1 MKNLSTN
8 RIKRWTLALL
18 YMLWIAAAP
27 VTAADAA
34 GNEKQG
40 ISHADENGESM
51 LDQPAKQTGAASL
64 SRIVALQTAL
74 QELMMNRANAESVR
88 QDVADARV
96 LRTLNQLVSI
106 SHLSAQTF
114 LSQAVESDDLEAQRS
129 QIVAAIDSLPSIIG
143 LEIAR
148 IRQSV
153 TLPRP
158 EQTALEQAALSAEIR
173 VQADAIDNL
182 IEALISNNEIARELG
197 MDTTPVEA
205 ALKQHITNRAEDT
218 SAYLDVTMENLAK
231 LRDQLAAL
239 PNNEELAAKI
249 AVTQR
254 HMLLTADVLRRLAAN
269 MESLGID
276 PTVVNTQLI
285 GATGAL
291 TTDILDVG
299 VVSRLVGNSARNMLD
314 WISNNG
320 VRMLFQ
326 ALIVIAILLIAWKAA
341 QLAEIVTRRALQSTR
356 VRFSRLLQRMII
368 SGTRSAILVLG
379 LLIGLSQLGFSLGPL
394 LAGLGI
400 AGFIIGFALQDSL
413 SNFASGL
420 MILIYRPFDVGDL
433 VDVNGAFG
441 TVRQMSLVNTTI
453 LTIDNQTLV
462 VPNNQIWQNVIK
474 NLTAQQT
481 RRVDMLFGISYSDD
495 INKAERIL
503 RDIVTTNDKV
513 LEQPEPLI
521 KLHELGESSVNF
533 AVRPWV
539 NTDDYWDVY
548 WDVTRAVKVGFDA
561 EGISIP
567 FPQRDVHLYNA
578 TPVAEQHQ
586 T

>member
-1 MKNLSTN
+1 MNQLLTN

-18 YMLWIAAAP
+18 YILSIA
-27 VTAADAA
+27 VISMTATHAA
-34 GNEKQG
+34 GNEERILHSDG
-40 ISHADENGESM
+40 NGGPT
-51 LDQPAKQTGAASL
+51 LDQSAKKPGTASL
-64 SRIVALQTAL
+64 LRIAELQTAL
-74 QELMMNRANAESVR
+74 QELMLDRSNTEGVR

-96 LRTLNQLVSI
+96 LRALGQLVSAT
-106 SHLSAQTF
+106 HLAAQTF
-114 LSQAVESDDLEAQRS
+114 LSRPKQSDELDAQRS
-129 QIVAAIDSLPSIIG
+129 QIVAAIDSLPSILG

-148 IRQSV
+148 MRLGV
-153 TLPRP
+153 TLPAP

-173 VQADAIDNL
+173 VRANAIDKL
-182 IEALISNNEIARELG
+182 IEALISNNEIARELD
-197 MDTTPVEA
+197 MDTTAWDA
-205 ALKQHITNRAEDT
+205 ALKQHVTKRAEDT
-218 SAYLDVTMENLAK
+218 SAYLDVTMENLSK

-239 PNNEELAAKI
+239 PNNEELLAKI

-254 HMLLTADVLRRLAAN
+254 HMLLTVDVLRGLAAN
-269 MESLGID
+269 MESLGVD

-291 TTDILDVG
+291 TTDILNVG
-299 VVSRLVGNSARNMLD
+299 VVSRLVSDSARNMFD
-314 WISNNG
+314 WMSNNG
-320 VRMLFQ
+320 ARILFQ
-326 ALIVIAILLIAWKAA
+326 ILIFIAILLIAWKVA
-341 QLAEIVTRRALQSTR
+341 QLAEMVARRTLQSTR
-356 VRFSRLLQRMII
+356 VRFSQLLQRMII
-368 SGTRSAILVLG
+368 SGTRSVILVLG
-379 LLIGLSQLGFSLGPL
+379 LLVGLSQLGFSLGPL

-420 MILIYRPFDVGDL
+420 MILVYRPFDVGDL

-441 TVRQMSLVNTTI
+441 TVRQMSLVNTTV

-462 VPNNQIWQNVIK
+462 IPNNQIWQNVIK

-481 RRVDMLFGISYSDD
+481 RRVDMLFGIAYSDD

-503 RDIVTTNDKV
+503 HDIVTTNDKI
-513 LEQPEPLI
+513 LEQPEPLV

-539 NTDDYWDVY
+539 KTKDYWDVY

-567 FPQRDVHLYNA
+567 FPQRDVHLFTA
-578 TPVAEQHQ
+578 ASDKAQHQ

>member
-1 MKNLSTN
+1 MKELSTN

-18 YMLWIAAAP
+18 YMLSIAVAP

-34 GNEKQG
+34 DNEKRVL
-40 ISHADENGESM
+40 HVDEDGEST
-51 LDQPAKQTGAASL
+51 LDQPAKQPATASL
-64 SRIVALQTAL
+64 SRIAELQANL
-74 QELMMNRANAESVR
+74 QELMMNRSNAEGVR
-88 QDVADARV
+88 QDVAEARV
-96 LRTLNQLVSI
+96 LRALNLLVSASHLTAKTFLNQP
-106 SHLSAQTF
+106 AQ
-114 LSQAVESDDLEAQRS
+114 SDDPDAQRS
-129 QIVAAIDSLPSIIG
+129 QIVAAIDSLPSIIS

-148 IRQSV
+148 MRQRV
-153 TLPRP
+153 TLPKP

-173 VQADAIDNL
+173 VQANAIDSL
-182 IEALISNNEIARELG
+182 IGALISNNEIARELG
-197 MDTTPVEA
+197 MDTTAVEA
-205 ALKQHITNRAEDT
+205 ALKQHVTNRAEDT
-218 SAYLDVTMENLAK
+218 SAYLDVTMENLSK

-254 HMLLTADVLRRLAAN
+254 HMLLTVEVLRGLAVN

-291 TTDILDVG
+291 TTDILNVG
-299 VVSRLVGNSARNMLD
+299 VVSRLVSDSARNMFD
-314 WISNNG
+314 WISGNG
-320 VRMLFQ
+320 ARIVFQ
-326 ALIVIAILLIAWKAA
+326 AFIFIAILLIAWKVA
-341 QLAEIVTRRALQSTR
+341 QLAEMVTRRALQSTR
-356 VRFSRLLQRMII
+356 VRFSQLLQRMII
-368 SGTRSAILVLG
+368 SGTRSTILVLG

-420 MILIYRPFDVGDL
+420 MILVYRPFDVGDL

-441 TVRQMSLVNTTI
+441 TVRQMSLVNTTV
-453 LTIDNQTLV
+453 LTIDNQTLI
-462 VPNNQIWQNVIK
+462 VPNNSIWQNVIK
-474 NLTAQQT
+474 NLTAQKT
-481 RRVDMLFGISYSDD
+481 RRVDMLFGIAYSDD

-503 RDIVTTNDKV
+503 HGIVTTNDKV
-513 LEQPEPLI
+513 LQQPEPLI

-539 NTDDYWDVY
+539 KTEDYWDVY

-567 FPQRDVHLYNA
+567 FPQRDVHLYTA
-578 TPVAEQHQ
+578 TPVEEQRQ

>member
-51 LDQPAKQTGAASL
+51 LDQPAKQLGAASL
-64 SRIVALQTAL
+64 SRIDALQTAL

-148 IRQSV
+148 IREGV